1 MGDATSVIY
10 ALFAMLM
17 IVSISF
23 QKRANRDLSAPG
35 LARLLNGDVLAL

>member
-1 MGDATSVIY
+1 MGDATGVIY

-23 QKRANRDLSAPG
+23 KKRANRGLSAVQMQICSPG
-35 LARLLNGDVLAL
+35 SDLA

>member
-1 MGDATSVIY
+1 MGDAIGVIC

-23 QKRANRDLSAPG
+23 QKRANRDLSAVQMQICSPG
-35 LARLLNGDVLAL
+35 SELA